1 VTRPDAPPFTRHTP
15 ERTTAAN
22 LRAVRQPAVRRTLA
36 VVLAL
41 NVAVVAAKL
50 IVGIRSGS
58 LAAVGAALESTL
70 DLINNAIGITV
81 VSIAAQAPDE
91 EHPYG
96 HDKFESLGALAIVG
110 FLSISCFELIRESVS
125 QLLHRNAP
133 LQPTFWDVAMLAG
146 AAAVNLGVTWYE
158 RSRGR
163 ALGSAILLAD
173 AAHTTSDF
181 LAALLAIIA
190 LVLARAGYGGL
201 DAPLAL
207 VVAVVIMRNGYLI
220 LKGSVPVLV
229 DQRAVD
235 AERVGAVVRAT
246 PGVSDVRLVRS
257 RATASGLLF
266 VEVTLGVAGST
277 SVAEGHAIAD
287 AVEEQITKA
296 WGAAEVTVHVE
307 PA

>member
-1 VTRPDAPPFTRHTP
+1 M
-15 ERTTAAN
+15 
-22 LRAVRQPAVRRTLA
+22 
-36 VVLAL
+36 
-41 NVAVVAAKL
+41 
-50 IVGIRSGS
+50 
-58 LAAVGAALESTL
+58 L
-70 DLINNAIGITV
+70 DLINNVIGITV

-91 EHPYG
+91 DHPYG

-110 FLSISCFELIRESVS
+110 FLSISCFELIRQGVA
-125 QLLHRNAP
+125 QFLHRSVP
-133 LQPTFWDVAMLAG
+133 LQPSAWDVAILAG
-146 AAAVNLGVTWYE
+146 AAVVNISVAWYE
-158 RSRGR
+158 RARGR

-181 LAALLAIIA
+181 LAASLAIIS
-190 LVLARAGYGGL
+190 LILARAGYGSL

-207 VVAVVIMRNGYLI
+207 VVAVLIMRNGYTI

-235 AERVGAVVRAT
+235 ADRVGALVRAT

-266 VEVTLGVAGST
+266 VDVTLGVPGST
-277 SVAEGHAIAD
+277 SVAEAHAIAD
-287 AVEEQITKA
+287 AVEERITKT

>member
-1 VTRPDAPPFTRHTP
+1 M
-15 ERTTAAN
+15 
-22 LRAVRQPAVRRTLA
+22 LRQPVVRRTLA
-36 VVLAL
+36 VVLAV
-41 NVAVVAAKL
+41 NVVVVAAKL
-50 IVGIRSGS
+50 LVGIRSGS
-58 LAAVGAALESTL
+58 LAALGAALESTL

-91 EHPYG
+91 DHPYG

-110 FLSISCFELIRESVS
+110 FLSISCFELIQQAVA
-125 QLLHRNAP
+125 QLLHRHQA
-133 LQPTFWDVAMLAG
+133 LQATPADIGVLAG
-146 AAAVNLGVTWYE
+146 AAIRNLGGAWYE
-158 RSRGR
+158 RARGR
-163 ALGSAILLAD
+163 ELGSAILLAD

-181 LAALLAIIA
+181 LAALLAIISL
-190 LVLARAGYGGL
+190 LVARAGYGGL
-201 DAPLAL
+201 DAPLAI
-207 VVAVVIMRNGYLI
+207 VVALLIMRNGYTI

-235 AERVGAVVRAT
+235 AARLSALVRAT
-246 PGVSDVRLVRS
+246 PGVRDVRLVRS

-266 VEVTLGVAGST
+266 VEVTVGVAGST
-277 SVAEGHAIAD
+277 TVAAGHAVAD

>member
-1 VTRPDAPPFTRHTP
+1 MVTLPAAPPFARQTPASAASSHT
-15 ERTTAAN
+15 
-22 LRAVRQPAVRRTLA
+22 LRQPAVRRTLA
-36 VVLAL
+36 VVLAV

-50 IVGIRSGS
+50 LVGIRSGS
-58 LAAVGAALESTL
+58 LAALGAALESTL

-91 EHPYG
+91 DHPYG

-110 FLSISCFELIRESVS
+110 FLSISCFELIQQAVA
-125 QLLHRNAP
+125 QLLHRHAA
-133 LQPTFWDVAMLAG
+133 LQPTAADIAVLAG
-146 AAAVNLGVTWYE
+146 AGILNLGVAWYE
-158 RSRGR
+158 RARGH
-163 ALGSAILLAD
+163 ALGSSILLAD

-181 LAALLAIIA
+181 LAALLAIISL
-190 LVLARAGYGGL
+190 LVARAGYAGW

-207 VVAVVIMRNGYLI
+207 VVALLIMRNGYTI

-235 AERVGAVVRAT
+235 AARVSALVRAT
-246 PGVSDVRLVRS
+246 PGVRDVRLVRS

-266 VEVTLGVAGST
+266 VEVTIGVAGST
-277 SVAEGHAIAD
+277 SVAAGHAVAD